1 MFAVPTTILAS
12 GPQADT
18 GAALALA
25 LALALAALLVLVA
38 LHLETLRRVLMG
50 VIDPRPLAIFRA
62 LFGLTLCLYAL
73 EIAPLAVYLFS
84 DEGLLP
90 SAAVPQ
96 VMGGRA
102 SGILGEGV
110 RDLGSS
116 LHYLASG
123 RWSPL
128 HFWDTPLAAQL
139 HVGAFA
145 LASLALAL
153 GWRTRLAG
161 VCAWLLLAGLLRRG
175 DVHWGGEQV
184 LVSLLFPLLLARS
197 GAALSVDN
205 WRRCR
210 RLRARG
216 LLDETTGVGR
226 PPTPEHPQG
235 LAAIYRRIP
244 AWPQAL
250 IVCQLALLYFVNGWT
265 KTGSTWISGDTLR
278 MSLHLDRY
286 ARVDWHP
293 LAVAL
298 GPWPF
303 RLATWGVLWWER
315 LFPIVLVALTLRAAA
330 RSGAPRL
337 SGSRRRLARAA
348 WLTIAAALGSWA
360 LAGVLAA
367 APGPTADLR
376 SAALGSLSALIAACV
391 LSGEGGRLVRTLRR
405 GVRRIAPL
413 PWLLFGVVFHG
424 ISLVFFEI
432 GIFASATVSA
442 YVLCGIGGGVTAV
455 LQRMA
460 RGLGRL
466 GLPLPPHLLKVT
478 PIAAEDPRLA
488 HLHRDTSA
496 LPPAAVLA
504 AGALILAGAALAIAP
519 PRPAT
524 ARWHIAWLVAGAG
537 LIAVGWRCARR
548 GSQDPQASPA
558 QPWAHGPAG
567 RLAAGGL
574 LTYHLISLALWQSP
588 PWQSVPWRQAARII
602 VDPWMELTFTRQGWR
617 MFAPNGPTRNQTV
630 RTIVTDRTGH
640 EHDLRT
646 ELEHP
651 ENLRRPYVRHDRWR
665 KVDEAISGYRPPLT
679 VWHARYLCRRWA
691 LDHAGEAP
699 AQVELSRVAAPF
711 PPDSEADAAAYFW
724 ANAESTSLVRIDCDE
739 EPFAQLQP
747 ELRRRYGLLEP
758 SAPTQPLPP
767 PRQRPRDPL
776 APLWPLL
783 GLALAAAV
791 LAWHVDERRRRQ
803 QTPDEHDRGPPDSSA
818 AP

>member
-1 MFAVPTTILAS
+1 MTSPTVLAGGS
-12 GPQADT
+12 HAGAGP
-18 GAALALA
+18 ALALA
-25 LALALAALLVLVA
+25 LALALAALLVLVT
-38 LHLETLRRVLMG
+38 LHFETLRRVLMRAL
-50 VIDPRPLAIFRA
+50 DPRPLAIFRA

-84 DEGLLP
+84 DEGLLQ

-110 RDLGSS
+110 SDLGSA

-139 HVGAFA
+139 HVAALA
-145 LASLALAL
+145 LASFALMI
-153 GWRTRLAG
+153 GWRTRLAAIS
-161 VCAWLLLAGLLRRG
+161 AWLLLAWLLRRG

-184 LVSLLFPLLLARS
+184 LVSLLFPLILARS

-205 WRRCR
+205 RRRCR

-216 LLDETTGVGR
+216 LLDETTGVGQ
-226 PPTPEHPQG
+226 PPSSDHPQG

-250 IVCQLALLYFVNGWT
+250 LISQLALLYFVNGWV
-265 KTGSTWISGDTLR
+265 KSGSTWVSGDTLR
-278 MSLHLDRY
+278 LSLHLDRY

-315 LFPIVLVALTLRAAA
+315 LFPVVLVALVLRAAA

-337 SGSRRRLARAA
+337 SRGRQRLARAA

-360 LAGVLAA
+360 LAGVLAD
-367 APGPTADLR
+367 APGHTADVR

-391 LSGEGGRLVRTLRR
+391 LTGEGGRLVRALRR
-405 GVRRIAPL
+405 AVRLVAPL
-413 PWLLFGVVFHG
+413 PWLVFGVVFHG

-442 YVLCGIGGGVTAV
+442 YALCGIGGGLSSL
-455 LQRMA
+455 LQRVTQ
-460 RGLGRL
+460 RLGRL
-466 GLPLPPHLLKVT
+466 GLPLPEHLLAVT
-478 PIAAEDPRLA
+478 PIEAEDPALP
-488 HLHRDTSA
+488 HLHRDTST

-524 ARWHIAWLVAGAG
+524 ERWHIAWLVAGAA
-537 LIAVGWRCARR
+537 LIAVGWRSARQR
-548 GSQDPQASPA
+548 AQDPSDSPSL
-558 QPWAHGPAG
+558 PWAHGPAG

-574 LTYHLISLALWQSP
+574 LAYHLISLALWQSP
-588 PWQSVPWRQAARII
+588 PWQSVPWRQAARLI

-617 MFAPNGPTRNQTV
+617 MFAPNGPTRNQTL
-630 RTIVTDRTGH
+630 RTTLTDRAGL
-640 EHDLRT
+640 EHDLHT
-646 ELEHP
+646 ELELP
-651 ENLRRPYVRHDRWR
+651 ENLRRPYLRHDRWR
-665 KVDEAISGYRPPLT
+665 KVDEAVSGYRPTLT

-691 LDHAGEAP
+691 LDHAGEPP

-711 PPDSEADAAAYFW
+711 PPTAEANADAYFW
-724 ANAESTSLVRIDCDE
+724 ANAEATSLVRIDCDD

-747 ELRRRYGLLEP
+747 ELRRRHGLGETSAELHQVSP
-758 SAPTQPLPP
+758 S
-767 PRQRPRDPL
+767 RQRQPDPL

-783 GLALAAAV
+783 GLVLAGAG
-791 LAWHVDERRRRQ
+791 LAWHVDERRRRAPAPRD
-803 QTPDEHDRGPPDSSA
+803 PDDA
-818 AP
+818 